1 MLPLVSCGLLLQNH
15 FLKTLGNMSSSYV
28 CEFFPKKCIFFSSR
42 TTFIGLCSGMAR
54 LGAIIGIVVVEIE
67 TSIVGRCA
75 SVLGLIVCI
84 LPLIPYLPDLTKQKM
99 PKTFKQMFHDLHKVK
114 MDRFELSNTSPSPSE
129 SITET
134 FA

>member
-1 MLPLVSCGLLLQNH
+1 M
-15 FLKTLGNMSSSYV
+15 Y
-28 CEFFPKKCIFFSSR
+28 FFSSSR